1 MKPAALRID
10 FVPRSRRPGVGGLAV
25 LAIGLA
31 ALGWIAYSA
40 AQTTDRIA
48 GLELRLEGLNGA
60 ALPALPAGGNGL
72 VVEAQA
78 VAQELRT
85 PWAAM
90 LVDLE
95 SATADSR
102 GAIALLAVEP
112 DRERHQLKL
121 TAEARSLAA
130 ALAYVQ
136 RLQKNPAL
144 RDALLDSHE
153 VRADVKE
160 RPVRVQI
167 TADWRMST

>member
-1 MKPAALRID
+1 MRPAALRID
-10 FVPRSRRPGVGGLAV
+10 FVPASRRPGVAAVAV
-25 LAIGLA
+25 LALGIG
-31 ALGWIAYSA
+31 ALGSIGYGAMQA
-40 AQTTDRIA
+40 TDRIA

-60 ALPALPAGGNGL
+60 ALPTLPSGGNGL
-72 VVEAQA
+72 VVEAQQ

-85 PWAAM
+85 PWSAM

-112 DRERHQLKL
+112 DRARHQLKL

-153 VRADVKE
+153 VRAEVKE

-167 TADWRMST
+167 TAEWRMST